1 MATLVDTRPDGL
13 TAPER
18 AAIYD
23 WLAGIF
29 AREVSPQAIETYKSA
44 DGRAFLSQMGSHPP
58 LVPLVDHIRRIV
70 KRPEN
75 PEALSMEL
83 SARFASLFLGAG
95 GKRSAPPYES
105 VYSNDSNLLY
115 QKQTA
120 QTQAALSAFGLSVSE
135 LFPEPPDHISVQLAF
150 MAHLARRAEETS
162 AAPQTQEQAQEE
174 HDAQKAFLATRL
186 LPWVEKFLDHCIN
199 ADPEG
204 FYTTAAVSM
213 VTFVKD
219 DARHL

>member
-1 MATLVDTRPDGL
+1 MEQLVDTRPSTL

-18 AAIYD
+18 AAVYD

-29 AREVSPQAIETYKSA
+29 AREMSPQAIETYRGN
-44 DGRAFLSQMGSHPP
+44 DGRTFLNQMASHPP
-58 LVPLVDHIRRIV
+58 LVPLTDHIHRITAG
-70 KRPEN
+70 RESPES
-75 PEALSMEL
+75 LSMEL
-83 SARFASLFLGAG
+83 SVRFASLFLGAG

-120 QTQAALSAFGLSVSE
+120 QTQAALSAFGLSVSD

-150 MAHLARRAEETS
+150 MAHLARRAGQ
-162 AAPQTQEQAQEE
+162 AASSRHLQEE
-174 HDAQKAFLATRL
+174 YEVQRVFLATRL
-186 LPWVEKFLDHCIN
+186 LSWIEKFLDHCVN
-199 ADPEG
+199 ADPDG

-219 DARHL
+219 DAAHL